1 MNREDLKN
9 YRYSQKWVKQQLAYF
24 EEQRT
29 RVLSITQVLD
39 DMPHAK
45 NKPNDALEELMD
57 ALNEFISKFTKQ
69 QDKLN
74 NIMEQLEKLTPLHR
88 LVLTEN
94 YINNKSLEEI
104 STIINYSYYRTCRI
118 NGDALNEFDKV
129 GNFGQDLATIL

>member
-9 YRYSQKWVKQQLAYF
+9 YKYSQKWVKEQLDYF

-29 RVLSITQVLD
+29 RVLSITQVLS
-39 DMPHAK
+39 DMPKAQ

-57 ALNEFISKFTKQ
+57 AINDFIKQFTKQ
-69 QDKLN
+69 QNKLN
-74 NIMEQLEKLTPLHR
+74 NIMEQLSKITPLHR

-118 NGDALNEFDKV
+118 NGEALNEFDKV
-129 GNFGQDLATIL
+129 GNLGQDLATIL